1 MQTILIPIDGSK
13 PCDAAVQ
20 RAVREAKLGQV
31 DHIHL
36 VNVQPHLGAY
46 VGRFVGTP
54 TIRAFQR
61 ELGERALAHA
71 KQLLDAAAV
80 PYSAHIYVGDV
91 AETIAA
97 AASELGVSE
106 IVMSADGFGFPG
118 SLALNSLIGKVI
130 RRTDVPVSV
139 VKAAAGELDFEQA
152 AGQWRLRPT
161 H

>member
-31 DHIHL
+31 DRIHL

-61 ELGERALAHA
+61 ELGERALAQA
-71 KQLLDAAAV
+71 KQLLDAAGV

-97 AASELGVSE
+97 AAHELGVTE
-106 IVMSADGFGFPG
+106 IVMSANGFGFPG